1 MPPRPK
7 ELERDPTEQV
17 EVHRPDDRFL
27 PIRACELSE
36 ALCAD
41 VEALGPSAAE
51 VRAVAEAFLEVIEQ
65 EASRFERELCDHY
78 ANFNPDRDTI
88 PRHTAHGAERAEEL
102 ARLLLELEYL
112 FGKANFEKL
121 SDVQIDE
128 AVHAANTYGLRVR
141 LHPDQVEELSIWVRG
156 LKMVERQRRD
166 FRRPLRRRTVL
177 IPVYRRLAVAF
188 RLKDSP
194 HLIMKLFKEIPI
206 EDVQALM
213 PHAEVRMNPFDRLL
227 LLGGGAGTVGST
239 AAKVLTTVGSA
250 AAMGKLLW
258 VLILGLGTLAFRTVM
273 GYRRARS
280 NRDSQRTRHLYYQNL
295 NNNAGVIHSL
305 TMMTAQEELKEA
317 LMAYA
322 FCMAADDRNPI
333 ASKEDLKGRIE
344 TYLKDRFD
352 VEVQFDI
359 SDALE
364 SLTRLRLWADQARLR
379 VVPASQAVERLREHW
394 RSRRSQCYHQT
405 MTQGG

>member
-1 MPPRPK
+1 MAPGTR

-17 EVHRPDDRFL
+17 EVHRPDNRFL

-36 ALCAD
+36 ALSAD
-41 VEALGPSAAE
+41 VEVLGPCAAK
-51 VRAVAEAFLEVIEQ
+51 VREVAEAFLEVIEQ

-78 ANFNPDRDTI
+78 AHFNPDRDTI
-88 PRHTAHGAERAEEL
+88 PQHGDHGVDRAEEL
-102 ARLLLELEYL
+102 TRHLRELEYL

-128 AVHAANTYGLRVR
+128 AVRAANTYGLRVR
-141 LHPDQVEELSIWVRG
+141 LHPEQVEELSIWVRG
-156 LKMVERQRRD
+156 LMAIERQRRD
-166 FRRPLRRRTVL
+166 IRRPFRGRTVL
-177 IPVYRRLAVAF
+177 VPVYRRLAVAF
-188 RLKDSP
+188 QLKDSP
-194 HLIMKLFKEIPI
+194 HVVLKLFKEIPI

-239 AAKVLTTVGSA
+239 AAKVLTSVGSA
-250 AAMGKLLW
+250 AAMGRLLW
-258 VLILGLGTLAFRTVM
+258 VLILGLGTLAFRTIM

-280 NRDSQRTRHLYYQNL
+280 NRDSQRTRRLYYQNL

-305 TMMTAQEELKEA
+305 TVMTAQEELKEA
-317 LMAYA
+317 LMAYV
-322 FCMAADDRNPI
+322 FCMAAGDGNPI
-333 ASKEDLKGRIE
+333 ASKEDLKSRIE
-344 TYLKDRFD
+344 TYLKERFD

-364 SLTRLRLWADQARLR
+364 SLTRLGLWADQARLR
-379 VVPASQAVERLREHW
+379 VIPASQAVERLREHW
-394 RSRRSQCYHQT
+394 RSGRSQCYHRN
-405 MTQGG
+405 MARGE